1 MKYYS
6 TQRPVTPGSYPC
18 KDSVIEIHNFDN
30 RTFCEEIGAESW
42 GYIEYNCELSEK
54 EAAEYEL
61 VPEGLK
67 TFWAVTTSFYDDG
80 RVTAYVTSKIQAA
93 AKPENVSISRARKD
107 VYVDWFESYKEAQEF
122 VSEARTC
129 WRRKL

>member
-6 TQRPVTPGSYPC
+6 TQRPVSPGSYPC
-18 KDSVIEIHNFDN
+18 KNSVVEIHNFDN
-30 RTFCEEIGAESW
+30 RTFCEEIGAEAW

-80 RVTAYVTSKIQAA
+80 RVTAYVTSAPISSQ
-93 AKPENVSISRARKD
+93 NVRLS
-107 VYVDWFESYKEAQEF
+107 
-122 VSEARTC
+122 
-129 WRRKL
+129 KL

>member
-1 MKYYS
+1 MRYYS
-6 TQRPVTPGSYPC
+6 TQRPIIPGCCPRRNEVS
-18 KDSVIEIHNFDN
+18 EIHNFDEK
-30 RTFCEEIGAESW
+30 TFCEKIGMEAW
-42 GYIEYNCELSEK
+42 GYIDYNSELSEE

-80 RVTAYVTSKIQAA
+80 RVTAYVTSKTQAA
-93 AKPENVSISRARKD
+93 VKPENVSISRKRKD

-122 VSEARTC
+122 VKDARNC
-129 WRRKL
+129 

>member
-1 MKYYS
+1 MRYYS
-6 TQRPVTPGSYPC
+6 TQRPVTLGSYPC

-80 RVTAYVTSKIQAA
+80 RVTAYVADKKQAA
-93 AKPENVSISRARKD
+93 AKPENTSKILPGRD
-107 VYVDWFESYKEAQEF
+107 VYTDWFASYKEAREF
-122 VSEARTC
+122 VNEAINC
-129 WRRKL
+129 